1 MNHFPINS
9 DVLCRTTEPMSNFDS
24 KEDVATME
32 KVTVEPI
39 KEESPA
45 VNGSISFEKAHK
57 RTGSDT
63 LAMVK
68 FSSPKR
74 NKSPPLAT
82 ADQDSDCEVTPL
94 KKNNE

>member
-1 MNHFPINS
+1 M
-9 DVLCRTTEPMSNFDS
+9 TNFDS
-24 KEDVATME
+24 KEDVANLE

-45 VNGSISFEKAHK
+45 VNGTVSFEKGHS

-63 LAMVK
+63 LATVK
-68 FSSPKR
+68 FASPKR

-82 ADQDSDCEVTPL
+82 ADQESDSEVTPL
-94 KKNNE
+94 KKDNE